1 VLAID
6 EELRELP
13 VGDEAAPE
21 MVEVAA
27 AALAFF
33 EVVLVPV
40 TRELGAALSEFID
53 QP

>member
-1 VLAID
+1 MLAID

-13 VGDEAAPE
+13 VGNEAAPE
-21 MVEVAA
+21 MIEVAA
-27 AALAFF
+27 AAPAFF

-40 TRELGAALSEFID
+40 AREFGAALCEFID